1 MNVTEIYFVVFRIL
15 KKFDW
20 GVTLPPEQ
28 MEVSANEE

>member
-1 MNVTEIYFVVFRIL
+1 MNVTKIYFVVFRIL

-28 MEVSANEE
+28 MGVSANEE

>member
-1 MNVTEIYFVVFRIL
+1 MNVTKIYFVVFRIL

-28 MEVSANEE
+28 MDVSGNEE